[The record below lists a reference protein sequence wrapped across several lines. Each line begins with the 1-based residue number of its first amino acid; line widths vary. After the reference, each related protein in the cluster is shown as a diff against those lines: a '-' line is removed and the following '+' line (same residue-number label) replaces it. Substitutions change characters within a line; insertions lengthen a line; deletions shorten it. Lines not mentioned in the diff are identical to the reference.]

1 MSFDLIIY
9 FIFRSFKQ
17 VRKLIICIPLHI
29 VGLASINLIGFYF
42 WHLLADGSSFH
53 IFFIKISLQTVSQGD
68 VSLRVLIKSG
78 YDR

>member
-1 MSFDLIIY
+1 MLNLVSFDLIIY

-17 VRKLIICIPLHI
+17 VRKLIICHI
-29 VGLASINLIGFYF
+29 LGLASINLIGFYF

-53 IFFIKISLQTVSQGD
+53 IFFIKISLSQG
-68 VSLRVLIKSG
+68 VVLLLFLIKSG

>member
-29 VGLASINLIGFYF
+29 LGLASINLIGFYF

-53 IFFIKISLQTVSQGD
+53 IFFIKISLSQG
-68 VSLRVLIKSG
+68 VVLLLFLIKSG